1 MARQIEN
8 SLERFVPGRASVA
21 IPLLAG
27 GVSFVLL
34 AVAFYFLASG
44 SYTLGGL
51 MLFSLVGLAVFFYL
65 SARERARLLGR
76 GAARSLEWK
85 AAPHE
90 LQRQNLNVAA
100 KELARILEKGH
111 DSGTEIHTA
120 LIVAE
125 DLALRRIQQEE
136 GVPVV
141 RHTSVAGI
149 PFDAMFIKGDALVCA
164 DVTFLVIPTLKQE
177 RVAAMMNKIA
187 AVKRSV
193 DAMNVGLTVRL
204 MIVVTTQMADDE
216 LNELRKSLDTRRF
229 ESTVTDVDVRFLN
242 FDELQRSFVSYEVV

>member
-1 MARQIEN
+1 MARQIDN
-8 SLERFVPGRASVA
+8 SLDRFAPGRSTAA
-21 IPLLAG
+21 IGLLAG
-27 GVSFVLL
+27 GVSLMLL
-34 AVAFYFLASG
+34 AAAFYSLASG
-44 SYTLGGL
+44 SYALGAL
-51 MLFSLVGLAVFFYL
+51 VLLSLLGLAAYSYV

-76 GAARSLEWK
+76 NAARSLEWK

-100 KELARILEKGH
+100 KELARILEKSH

-149 PFDAMFIKGDALVCA
+149 PFDAMFIKGDTLVCA
-164 DVTFLVIPTLKQE
+164 DVTFLVAPTLKQE
-177 RVAAMMNKIA
+177 RVAAMLNKIA
-187 AVKRSV
+187 AVKRYV

-204 MIVVTTQMADDE
+204 MIVATTQMADDE
-216 LNELRKSLDTRRF
+216 LNELRRSLDTSRF
-229 ESTVTDVDVRFLN
+229 VSTVTDVDIRFLD
-242 FDELQRSFVSYEVV
+242 FDELQRSFVSYDVV

>member
-1 MARQIEN
+1 MARQIDN
-8 SLERFVPGRASVA
+8 SLDRFVPGRTTAA

-27 GVSFVLL
+27 GVSLVLL
-34 AVAFYFLASG
+34 AVAFYSLAYG
-44 SYTLGGL
+44 WYTLGGL
-51 MLFSLVGLAVFFYL
+51 VLFSLLGLAAFFYV

-76 GAARSLEWK
+76 NAARSLDWK

-111 DSGTEIHTA
+111 ESGTEIHTA

-136 GVPVV
+136 CVPVV

-164 DVTFLVIPTLKQE
+164 DVMFLVVPTLKQE
-177 RVAAMMNKIA
+177 RVAAMLNKVA

-204 MIVVTTQMADDE
+204 MIVVSTQMSEDE
-216 LNELRKSLDTRRF
+216 VNELRRSLDTSRF
-229 ESTVTDVDVRFLN
+229 ESTVTDVDIRFLD
-242 FDELQRSFVSYEVV
+242 FDELQRSFVSYDVV